1 MLKLPTFA
9 ELAGDVE
16 PRVIE
21 AARVFR
27 VQGVGEDGARHALI
41 GATDVAAR
49 ERMLRWLESTIAD
62 KLKVHEMI
70 EGPRDGSTVWDRDAA
85 DMLHAVFAPLHGALV
100 DSGMA
105 RDLEWPEADSMHEV
119 ARALSNPTTRGEATR
134 LLRDMWWRAM
144 QTEQIEARK
153 KPGAFLASV
162 GIVASHVAEL
172 LADDRPAPQTATVTN
187 LGDATVALAPEGA
200 EAVTLQPGETH
211 TFGAPTAPPPPPPRT
226 DYPAMPPNVTAEKA
240 ALPGLTPAAP
250 EPAELRTAL
259 HLFGSAQAGGEG
271 GELYKR
277 LDVSRSTW
285 GNWAS
290 GRTEKPR
297 VTFTQAQVMAA
308 ECARLIGDLTRAEET
323 FRRVRP

>member
-62 KLKVHEMI
+62 KLKVHEII

-85 DMLHAVFAPLHGALV
+85 DMLHAVFAQLYGALA
-100 DSGMA
+100 DSDMP
-105 RDLEWPEADSMHEV
+105 RDVEWPDPEGMRRAVSRVLPDPT
-119 ARALSNPTTRGEATR
+119 ARGDATR

-144 QTEQIEARK
+144 QTEQVEARK

-187 LGDATVALAPEGA
+187 LGDAPVALAPEGA
-200 EAVTLQPGETH
+200 EAVTLQPGEAH
-211 TFGAPTAPPPPPPRT
+211 TFGAPPPPPPPRT

-285 GNWAS
+285 GNWAA

-308 ECARLIGDLTRAEET
+308 ECARLIGDLTRAEEI

>member
-21 AARVFR
+21 AARLYR
-27 VQGVGEDGARHALI
+27 QGDAKGEAAARSALI

-49 ERMLRWLESTIAD
+49 EGALRWLESTIAD

-70 EGPRDGSTVWDRDAA
+70 EGPRDGSAEWDLCAIGMFDAV
-85 DMLHAVFAPLHGALV
+85 LAPLCGAI
-100 DSGMA
+100 DESPMA
-105 RDLEWPEADSMHEV
+105 KDDDWPAAPVVLNGLAHPS
-119 ARALSNPTTRGEATR
+119 TRGDATR

-144 QTEQIEARK
+144 QTQQIVARN

-172 LADDRPAPQTATVTN
+172 LEDDRPAPQTATVTN
-187 LGDATVALAPEGA
+187 ASEEPVELVVDGEAATV
-200 EAVTLQPGETH
+200 QPGETH
-211 TFGAPTAPPPPPPRT
+211 TFGAPPPPPPRA
-226 DYPAMPPNVTAEKA
+226 DYPAMPPNITAERA
-240 ALPGLTPAAP
+240 ALPGQTPKAP
-250 EPAELRTAL
+250 EFSELRTAL
-259 HLFGSAQAGGEG
+259 HLFGSAQAGGEKG
-271 GELYKR
+271 ALYDR

-308 ECARLIGDLTRAEET
+308 ECARLIGDLTRAEEV

>member
-9 ELAGDVE
+9 ELAGDVG

-21 AARVFR
+21 AARIVR
-27 VQGVGEDGARHALI
+27 TQGGVKDELLARHALI

-70 EGPRDGSTVWDRDAA
+70 EGPRDGSIEWDVAA
-85 DMLHAVFAPLHGALV
+85 GDTLYTVFAPLNDALRS
-100 DSGMA
+100 SGMA
-105 RDLEWPEADSMHEV
+105 WDADWPETFDTP
-119 ARALSNPTTRGEATR
+119 ALANPTTRGDATR

-187 LGDATVALAPEGA
+187 LGDAPVALAPEGA

-285 GNWAS
+285 GNWAA

-308 ECARLIGDLTRAEET
+308 ECARLIGDLTRAEEI